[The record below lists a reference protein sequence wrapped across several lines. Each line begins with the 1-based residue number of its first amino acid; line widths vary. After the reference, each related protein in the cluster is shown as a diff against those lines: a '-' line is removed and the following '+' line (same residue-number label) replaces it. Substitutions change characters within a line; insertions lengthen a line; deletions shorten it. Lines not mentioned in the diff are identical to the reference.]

1 MTKKLLDLIETDF
14 CSHKTKHRFTRKD
27 IERLKSCK
35 ENLQKC
41 MMPCHATINNA
52 FLTCFYYSDNKII
65 SSSKFWQQIV
75 RLDEFWQR
83 AQVNVVRWNFCNVRQ
98 LLGVSHNHMY
108 QRPKTYKISRGP
120 RTSTKMCQRIPRL
133 KR

>member
-1 MTKKLLDLIETDF
+1 MKLLIFYLFFNQSLDFWYFTQIQNLTTVSSSYLISFLNPYCKMTKKNRGNEMTKKLLDLIETDF

-75 RLDEFWQR
+75 RLDEF
-83 AQVNVVRWNFCNVRQ
+83 
-98 LLGVSHNHMY
+98 
-108 QRPKTYKISRGP
+108 
-120 RTSTKMCQRIPRL
+120 
-133 KR
+133 